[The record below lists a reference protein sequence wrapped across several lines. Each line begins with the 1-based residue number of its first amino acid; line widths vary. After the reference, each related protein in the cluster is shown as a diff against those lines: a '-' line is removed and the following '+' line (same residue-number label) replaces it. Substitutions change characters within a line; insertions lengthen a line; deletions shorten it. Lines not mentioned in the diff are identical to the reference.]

1 MANPAGYLYRVGISS
16 SRNIRPQRVLVE
28 TVEWSEP
35 WIEPR
40 LEEGLGRLSDL
51 QRTAVVLHFSF
62 AWTLKEIADLLDI
75 SVSSVR
81 RHIDRGMHKLRSA
94 LRVVVDG

>member
-16 SRNIRPQRVLVE
+16 ARTARPQRVLVE
-28 TVEWSEP
+28 PADWSDP

-40 LEEGLGRLSDL
+40 LEEGLARLSEL
-51 QRTAVVLHFSF
+51 QRTAVVLHYSF
-62 AWTLKEIADLLDI
+62 AWTIQEIADLLDV